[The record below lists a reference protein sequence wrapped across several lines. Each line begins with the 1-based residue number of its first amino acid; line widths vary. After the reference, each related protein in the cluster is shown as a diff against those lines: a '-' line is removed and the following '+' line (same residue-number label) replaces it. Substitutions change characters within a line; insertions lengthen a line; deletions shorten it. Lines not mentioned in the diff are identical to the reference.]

1 MRHNYG
7 KVLVLMGGWS
17 NERDVS
23 LVSGECVFNSLKY
36 SGIDVVKLDLKK
48 FNFKEINKILP
59 DRVFIILHGKGGED
73 GEIQSYL
80 DILEIPYT
88 GSNKKS
94 SEICMNKRSA
104 KKILLDSNI
113 ATPKFKR
120 INAETSAE
128 DIESLFKY
136 PIVIKPTSEG
146 SSIGVYIVE
155 NREDLKNAILNN
167 KKISDDIIAEQYIE
181 GIEYTVAILNK
192 IALPVIKLIPP
203 GQFYDYEAKYN
214 SVDTKYICPS
224 GLDENTETK
233 LQNTSLKSFE
243 VLNCNGW
250 GRVDIILD
258 KNNKPWVIEL
268 NTVPGMTE
276 HSLVPMAA
284 EAENIGF
291 NNLVLKILDTSFK

>member
-1 MRHNYG
+1 
-7 KVLVLMGGWS
+7 
-17 NERDVS
+17 
-23 LVSGECVFNSLKY
+23 
-36 SGIDVVKLDLKK
+36 
-48 FNFKEINKILP
+48 
-59 DRVFIILHGKGGED
+59 VFIILHGKGGED

-80 DILEIPYT
+80 DILKIPYT

-167 KKISDDIIAEQYIE
+167 KKISDDIIAEQYIK

-224 GLDENTETK
+224 GLDENTEAK
-233 LQNTSLKSFE
+233 LKNTSLKSFE

>member
-1 MRHNYG
+1 MMHNYG

-23 LVSGECVFNSLKY
+23 LVSGRCVFNSLKF
-36 SGIDVVKLDLKK
+36 SGIDVVKLDLQK

-80 DILEIPYT
+80 DTLGIPYT
-88 GSNKKS
+88 GSNKNS
-94 SEICMNKRSA
+94 SKICMNKRYA
-104 KKILLDSNI
+104 KKLLLDNNI

-120 INAETSAE
+120 IDKKTSVE
-128 DIESLFKY
+128 DIEGLFNY

-146 SSIGVYIVE
+146 SSIGVFIVE
-155 NREDLKNAILNN
+155 NREDLENAIVNN

-181 GIEYTVAILNK
+181 GIEYTVGILNK
-192 IALPVIKLIPP
+192 MALPVIKLIPP

-214 SVDTKYICPS
+214 SVNTEYICPS
-224 GLDENTETK
+224 GLDENTEAK
-233 LQNTSLKSFE
+233 VKNISLNSFN

-276 HSLVPMAA
+276 HSLVPMAS
-284 EAENIGF
+284 EAKNIGF
-291 NNLVLKILDTSFK
+291 NDLVLKILDTSFK

>member
-23 LVSGECVFNSLKY
+23 LVSGKCVFNSLKF

-48 FNFKEINKILP
+48 NNFNEIKKILP

-80 DILEIPYT
+80 DILKIPYT
-88 GSNKKS
+88 GSNKYS
-94 SEICMNKRSA
+94 SEICMNKRST
-104 KKILLDSNI
+104 KKILLDNDI
-113 ATPKFKR
+113 ATPEFKKIER
-120 INAETSAE
+120 ETSAE
-128 DIESLFKY
+128 EIEGQFKY
-136 PIVIKPTSEG
+136 PIVIKPSSEG

-155 NREDLKNAILNN
+155 NREDLENAIINN
-167 KKISDDIIAEQYIE
+167 EEISDDIIAEQYIE
-181 GIEYTVAILNK
+181 GAEYTVGIINE

-203 GQFYDYEAKYN
+203 GKFYDYNAKYN
-214 SVDTKYICPS
+214 SADTEYICPS
-224 GLDENTETK
+224 GLNKNTELELK
-233 LQNTSLKSFE
+233 KVSLESFK

-276 HSLVPMAA
+276 HSLVPMAS
-284 EAENIGF
+284 EAENIVF
-291 NNLVLKILDTSFK
+291 NDLVLKILDTSFK

>member
-104 KKILLDSNI
+104 KKILLDSN
-113 ATPKFKR
+113 
-120 INAETSAE
+120 
-128 DIESLFKY
+128 
-136 PIVIKPTSEG
+136 
-146 SSIGVYIVE
+146 IVE

>member
-181 GIEYTVAILNK
+181 GIEYTVAIFNK

-203 GQFYDYEAKYN
+203 GQFYDYVAKYN

-291 NNLVLKILDTSFK
+291 NDLVLKILDTSFK

>member
-36 SGIDVVKLDLKK
+36 SGVDVVKLDLKK

-80 DILEIPYT
+80 DIIKIPYT

-104 KKILLDSNI
+104 KKMLLDSNI
-113 ATPKFKR
+113 ETPKFKR

-167 KKISDDIIAEQYIE
+167 KKISDDIIAEQYIK

-203 GQFYDYEAKYN
+203 GKFYDYEAKYN
-214 SVDTKYICPS
+214 SLDTKYICPS

-233 LQNTSLKSFE
+233 LKNTSLKSFE

-291 NNLVLKILDTSFK
+291 NDLVLKILDTSFK

>member
-167 KKISDDIIAEQYIE
+167 KKISDDIIAEQYIK

>member
-1 MRHNYG
+1 MSHNYG

-23 LVSGECVFNSLKY
+23 LVSGRCVFNSLKF
-36 SGIDVVKLDLKK
+36 SGINVVKLDLGK
-48 FNFKEINKILP
+48 FNFHEIKKILP

-80 DILEIPYT
+80 DTLGIPYT

-104 KKILLDSNI
+104 KKLLLDDNI
-113 ATPKFKR
+113 ATPEFKK
-120 INAETSAE
+120 INEEMSTE

-155 NREDLKNAILNN
+155 NREDLENAILNN
-167 KKISDDIIAEQYIE
+167 KMISDDIIAEQYIE
-181 GIEYTVAILNK
+181 GTEYTVGILNEM
-192 IALPVIKLIPP
+192 ALPVIKLVPP

-214 SVDTKYICPS
+214 SLDTKYICPS
-224 GLDENTETK
+224 GLDDNTEEK
-233 LQNTSLKSFE
+233 LKNISLESFK

-250 GRVDIILD
+250 GRVDIIVD

-268 NTVPGMTE
+268 NTVPGMTK
-276 HSLVPMAA
+276 HSLFPMAS

>member
-36 SGIDVVKLDLKK
+36 SGVDVVKLDLKK

>member
-23 LVSGECVFNSLKY
+23 LVSGRCVFNSLKF
-36 SGIDVVKLDLKK
+36 SGVNVIKLDLQKNSFKK
-48 FNFKEINKILP
+48 IKEILP

-80 DILEIPYT
+80 DTLKIPYT
-88 GSNKKS
+88 GSNKLS

-104 KKILLDSNI
+104 KKILLESNI
-113 ATPKFKR
+113 STPKFKR
-120 INAETSAE
+120 IDKETSIY
-128 DIESLFKY
+128 DIEDSFAY
-136 PIVIKPTSEG
+136 PIVVKPSSEG

-155 NREDLKNAILNN
+155 NRESLENAILNN
-167 KKISDDIIAEQYIE
+167 REISDDIIAEQYIE
-181 GIEYTVAILNK
+181 GTEYTVGILNK
-192 IALPVIKLIPP
+192 KALPIIKLIPP

-214 SVDTKYICPS
+214 SQDTEYICPS
-224 GLDENTETK
+224 GLDENTEIK
-233 LQNTSLKSFE
+233 LKKISLKSFK

-250 GRVDIILD
+250 GRVDIIID
-258 KNNKPWVIEL
+258 KDNKPWVIEL

-284 EAENIGF
+284 EAEKIGF
-291 NNLVLKILDTSFK
+291 NDLVLKILDTSLK